1 MKIYTTIA
9 DLQAD
14 LNLAREAGQK
24 IGFVPTM
31 GALHEGHLSLIRD
44 AKTLSDYVVCSIFVN
59 PTQFNDPKDLEKYPR
74 PISRDKALLEEV
86 GCDVLFMPE
95 VDEMYGQEDTWAYD
109 LGVLDQVW
117 EGANRPGHFAGVT
130 QIVYKLFVAVQP
142 DVACFGQKDF
152 QQCMVVAH
160 LIKNKKLPIHLHI
173 APIIR
178 EASGLAMSSRNE
190 RLSPQA
196 RQDAALLY
204 EVLKLA
210 SQQLKSQ
217 PLTDIHQEVKDRI
230 DASPLTLEYFGICQ
244 TADLQPIAAYDEGQD
259 TVLLLA
265 AWMEGV
271 RLIDNLF
278 IPAKGKQD

>member
-1 MKIYTTIA
+1 VKIYTTIA

-14 LNLAREAGQK
+14 LNQVREAGKK

-31 GALHEGHLSLIRD
+31 GALHEGHLSLVLD
-44 AKTLSDYVVCSIFVN
+44 AKSLSDYVVCSIFVN

-74 PISRDKALLEEV
+74 PLSKDIALLQEV
-86 GCDVLFMPE
+86 GCDVLFMPDVE
-95 VDEMYGQEDTWAYD
+95 EMYGEAENWSYD
-109 LGVLDQVW
+109 LGLLDQIW

-160 LIKNKKLPIHLHI
+160 LIKNKQLPITLHI

-190 RLSPQA
+190 RLTPQA
-196 RQDAALLY
+196 RKDAAILY
-204 EVLKLA
+204 EVLKSA
-210 SQQLKSQ
+210 AQQLNSQ
-217 PLTDIHQEVKDRI
+217 SLNDIHKDVQHRL
-230 DASPLTLEYFGICQ
+230 AKSPLTLEYFGICQ
-244 TADLQPIAAYDEGQD
+244 TSDLQPIAIYDDKQD

-265 AWMEGV
+265 AWIEGV

-278 IPAKGKQD
+278 VPAKQ